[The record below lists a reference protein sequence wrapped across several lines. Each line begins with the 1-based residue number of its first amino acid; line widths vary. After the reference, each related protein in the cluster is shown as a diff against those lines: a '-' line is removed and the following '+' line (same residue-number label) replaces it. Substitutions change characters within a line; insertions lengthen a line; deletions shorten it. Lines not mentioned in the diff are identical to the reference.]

1 MTKKWVEVNDLSSG
15 LYSANKN
22 IRFKTSRL
30 SLDLC
35 DYKDVYIVVKGTITV
50 EGDDDDKK
58 KKIIKNYPLRI
69 TLHLNC
75 AYKKSITYL

>member
-58 KKIIKNYPLRI
+58 KKNNKKLSFKNNAPFKLCI
-69 TLHLNC
+69 
-75 AYKKSITYL
+75 